1 MLEKEGYLNKK
12 IEKWLLLERKV
23 VYENPFL
30 TVYEEKLQR
39 GDGKI
44 IPQYY
49 SVKRRDAAFIIA
61 LTLDKKVP
69 LVYQYKNGVKGVIW
83 ELPAG
88 FVEDGE
94 TPETSAKRELIEET
108 GFEAESFELLGK
120 YAPNP
125 SISGNRNF
133 VFLAFSAK
141 KTAQQKLDQNE
152 EIEVKL
158 FDLKQLL
165 KDIRERKSVFI
176 DCQSQL
182 SLLLLGEKLNL

>member
-1 MLEKEGYLNKK
+1 M
-12 IEKWLLLERKV
+12 IEKWTLLKQTT

-30 TVYEEKLQR
+30 TIYEEELR
-39 GDGKI
+39 SSDGRI

-61 LTLDKKVP
+61 LTSNKQVP
-69 LVYQYKNGVKGVIW
+69 LVFQYKNGVKDLIW

-88 FVEDGE
+88 FIEE
-94 TPETSAKRELIEET
+94 KEEPELAARRELSEET
-108 GFEAESFELLGK
+108 GFEATEFELLGR

-125 SISGNRNF
+125 SISNNRNF
-133 VFLAFSAK
+133 VFLAKDATK
-141 KTAQQKLDQNE
+141 VAEQHLDQNE

-158 FDLKQLL
+158 FDLQELFA
-165 KDIRERKSVFI
+165 DIKNQRSVFV

>member
-1 MLEKEGYLNKK
+1 MS
-12 IEKWLLLERKV
+12 EKWTLLKQTV

-30 TVYEEKLQR
+30 TIYEEELR
-39 GDGKI
+39 SSDGKI

-61 LTLDKKVP
+61 LTPKQQVP
-69 LVYQYKNGVKGVIW
+69 LVFQYKNGVKDLIW

-88 FVEDGE
+88 FIEEYED
-94 TPETSAKRELIEET
+94 PESAARRELSEET
-108 GFEAESFELLGK
+108 GFAAAKFELLGK

-125 SISGNRNF
+125 SISNNRNF
-133 VFLAFSAK
+133 VFLAKDATK
-141 KTAQQKLDQNE
+141 ATEQHLDQNE

-158 FDLKQLL
+158 FDLPELL
-165 KDIRERKSVFI
+165 TGIKNQKSIFV

-182 SLLLLGEKLNL
+182 SLLLLGETLNI